1 VVLRSLLLLPCVP
14 CFPWCRT
21 DSLKQWFCGAFS
33 YFRVFRVFRGA
44 EPIRLNSGSAE
55 PIAGTCYRIDS
66 GSRVILKGNL
76 SLDLQAEDFVE
87 ILAQGR
93 IEPIVDRVFCSD

>member
-1 VVLRSLLLLPCVP
+1 VCSVV
-14 CFPWCRT
+14 PW
-21 DSLKQWFCGAFS
+21 
-33 YFRVFRVFRGA
+33 FRGA

>member
-1 VVLRSLLLLPCVP
+1 MVLRSLLLLPCVP
-14 CFPWCRT
+14 CVPWC
-21 DSLKQWFCGAFS
+21 L
-33 YFRVFRVFRGA
+33 GA

-93 IEPIVDRVFCSD
+93 IEPIVDRVFCRD

>member
-1 VVLRSLLLLPCVP
+1 M
-14 CFPWCRT
+14 
-21 DSLKQWFCGAFS
+21 
-33 YFRVFRVFRGA
+33 
-44 EPIRLNSGSAE
+44 RLNRGY
-55 PIAGTCYRIDS
+55 GTCHRIDS

-93 IEPIVDRVFCSD
+93 IEPIVDRVFCRD

>member
-1 VVLRSLLLLPCVP
+1 VFRVFRGAEPIRLNA
-14 CFPWCRT
+14 FCR
-21 DSLKQWFCGAFS
+21 AFS

-44 EPIRLNSGSAE
+44 LVPWFRVFRGAEPIRLNRGYGAYS
-55 PIAGTCYRIDS
+55 GTCYRTDS

-93 IEPIVDRVFCSD
+93 IEPIVDRVFCRD

>member
-1 VVLRSLLLLPCVP
+1 MVP
-14 CFPWCRT
+14 
-21 DSLKQWFCGAFS
+21 K
-33 YFRVFRVFRGA
+33 
-44 EPIRLNSGSAE
+44 PIRLNSGSAE

-93 IEPIVDRVFCSD
+93 IEPIVDRVFGRD